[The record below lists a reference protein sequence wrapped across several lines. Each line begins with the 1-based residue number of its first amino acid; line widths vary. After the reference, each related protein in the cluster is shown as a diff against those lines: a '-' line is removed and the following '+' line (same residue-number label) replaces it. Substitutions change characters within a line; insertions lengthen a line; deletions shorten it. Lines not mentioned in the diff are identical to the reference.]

1 MFNIARKND
10 INRCALLSDVRGL
23 KKTVYFEHNF
33 SAVNSMTHKKG
44 LEIKREMETE
54 IFDDIVADKFDFLNI
69 DLEGQDY
76 KVLKSIDE
84 MVKSDDPK
92 MVFEKYKHLYTKLS
106 NTKKVLPVSKHEF
119 F

>member
-1 MFNIARKND
+1 MNVK
-10 INRCALLSDVRGL
+10 
-23 KKTVYFEHNF
+23 
-33 SAVNSMTHKKG
+33 AVQKEF
-44 LEIKREMETE
+44 LESFVSFGTIRAACKSVGVDRDT
-54 IFDDIVADKFDFLNI
+54 
-69 DLEGQDY
+69 Y
-76 KVLKSIDE
+76 KVLHSIDE